1 MHIVATA
8 HDLRAADP
16 QGKQYTDLGLKLSL
30 FTNTAI
36 SVKIIESVTSTAFP
50 YLF

>member
-30 FTNTAI
+30 FI
-36 SVKIIESVTSTAFP
+36 LLQIQQFP
-50 YLF
+50 WK